1 MRVTRRE
8 SLRLFGL
15 VATAGSSPDQLYN
28 ALLAQKPLDRA
39 SLLQLLGIVPG
50 AAPPLAAERVERVD
64 LGDVVREKVTYAVE
78 PGERVPAF
86 ILLPKAGPVRRA
98 AILCHHQHG
107 GEFQVGKD
115 GPAGLGSD
123 PNQHYALELARRGYV
138 TMVFDA
144 LCFNERQ
151 DTTGKLKDGDYERCE
166 AMYRIT
172 EGKSLQGKYVWDA
185 RRALDYL
192 ETRPEVD
199 VSRLGMI
206 GHSLGGQETLFT
218 TAIDTRIRA
227 AVSSCGFGSIR
238 TLKRDR
244 INHNYALFVPAL
256 ANNGD
261 YGAVL
266 ALAAPRPFL
275 VIART
280 EDPIFPKDG
289 IEETLTLARRAYL
302 AAGAADRLTTFFE
315 AGVHQFSPTMR
326 EAAYAWLDRWLAP
339 TQ

>member
-39 SLLQLLGIVPG
+39 SLLQLLGIVPV

-64 LGDVVREKVTYAVE
+64 LGDVVREKATYAVE

-138 TMVFDA
+138 TM
-144 LCFNERQ
+144 
-151 DTTGKLKDGDYERCE
+151 
-166 AMYRIT
+166 
-172 EGKSLQGKYVWDA
+172 
-185 RRALDYL
+185 
-192 ETRPEVD
+192 
-199 VSRLGMI
+199 
-206 GHSLGGQETLFT
+206 
-218 TAIDTRIRA
+218 
-227 AVSSCGFGSIR
+227 FGS
-238 TLKRDR
+238 
-244 INHNYALFVPAL
+244 
-256 ANNGD
+256 
-261 YGAVL
+261 
-266 ALAAPRPFL
+266 
-275 VIART
+275 
-280 EDPIFPKDG
+280 
-289 IEETLTLARRAYL
+289 
-302 AAGAADRLTTFFE
+302 
-315 AGVHQFSPTMR
+315 
-326 EAAYAWLDRWLAP
+326 
-339 TQ
+339 